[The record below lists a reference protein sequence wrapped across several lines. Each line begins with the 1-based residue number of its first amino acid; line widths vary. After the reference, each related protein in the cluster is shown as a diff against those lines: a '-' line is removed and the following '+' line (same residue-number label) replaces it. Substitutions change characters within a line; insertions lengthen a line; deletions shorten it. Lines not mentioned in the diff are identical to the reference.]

1 MIKDDEDE
9 DDPLYDDNVDH
20 ADGNGS
26 YGAQNNDD
34 DSEVEIVEDESADDT
49 THLVV
54 EGGGVVQNK
63 LSRTIPNELTS
74 VL

>member
-34 DSEVEIVEDESADDT
+34 DSEVEIVEDKSADDT
-49 THLVV
+49 THLV
-54 EGGGVVQNK
+54 GGGVVQKK
-63 LSRTIPNELTS
+63 LTRTIPNKLTS